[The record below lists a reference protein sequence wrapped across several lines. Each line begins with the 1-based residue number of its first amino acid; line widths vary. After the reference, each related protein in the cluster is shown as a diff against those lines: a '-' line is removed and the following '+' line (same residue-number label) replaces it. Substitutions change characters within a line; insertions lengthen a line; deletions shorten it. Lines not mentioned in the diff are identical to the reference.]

1 MKRITR
7 IGIMVCML
15 LNLLSPIHA
24 TATMDTEFER
34 FLSFVQGHPQGGT
47 FEMQGDMII
56 NADIIT
62 NREITIHTNG
72 YQARIED
79 NIDGDSNVN
88 IDNFNNDDAWGF
100 VDEENTLTIEG
111 SGKNR
116 PLVYMDTSVSAFGLR
131 IHCTEGTAL
140 EIADGEGLYA
150 KYADKKNGIRAE
162 GENAIGVLNKNPY
175 QEHYYSAS
183 MVDVDI
189 YTNGANSIGV
199 LADWFQIEYS
209 RIEVNGAGS
218 KAFQIPDGYYVGNE
232 VIIVENNQP
241 PEKIWKLDTP
251 MPTKEIAALQSHTV
265 DDLPLPKRVEV
276 TAVSKTGEEK
286 SFQISLRYDTTA
298 YKCGMQTHKPFY
310 VYGIADQSSSE
321 RIDINEHAFPFY
333 IIPDSIPV
341 FDLSLYMIRNDTD
354 YYFHIPRAYNA
365 KAINLYTSKDG
376 VHWTFQRDS
385 ISSLSQY
392 APGSIALPPYIVV
405 YMLQVIEPF
414 TYARVE
420 IIGGYYDG
428 RSYMVKV
435 QDATGNPIPD
445 ASDQDKN
452 DGGGEGNDG
461 QGGGRGESSY
471 VPNTPNDEEESLPPA
486 VGQNA
491 SQITEAIKKE
501 QKKRKREIR
510 VDDKKKK
517 QDVERAVTIKAH
529 DALAGFG
536 AGENKKTE
544 QLQKE
549 QSQKTMLQAF
559 LSLDPTALKNLIT
572 KVQYETISQSGNIIG
587 EVWESSVPFLR
598 ILQRLFQ

>member
-1 MKRITR
+1 
-7 IGIMVCML
+7 MVCML
-15 LNLLSPIHA
+15 LHFLLPVDAADSIQ
-24 TATMDTEFER
+24 TEFER

-62 NREITIHTNG
+62 SREITIHTNG
-72 YQARIED
+72 YQVRIEN

-88 IDNFNNDDAWGF
+88 IDNFNNDTAWGF
-100 VDEENTLTIEG
+100 VDKEKTLTIEG

-116 PLVYMDTSVSAFGLR
+116 PLVYMNTGVSAFGLR
-131 IHCTEGTAL
+131 IHSTEGTAL
-140 EIADGEGLYA
+140 EIAGGEGLYA

-162 GENAIGVLNKNPY
+162 GENAIGVLNRNPY

-209 RIEVNGAGS
+209 RIEVNGTGS
-218 KAFQIPDGYYVGNE
+218 KAIQIPDGYYVGNE

-251 MPTKEIAALQSHTV
+251 MLTKKIAALQSHTV
-265 DDLPLPKRVEV
+265 DDLPLPKQVEV
-276 TAVSKTGEEK
+276 TAVSETGEEK
-286 SFQISLRYDTTA
+286 SFQISLQYDTTA
-298 YKCGMQTHKPFY
+298 YERGMQTHKPFY
-310 VYGIADQSSSE
+310 LYGIADESSRE
-321 RIDINEHAFPFY
+321 RIDIIEHAFPFY
-333 IIPDSIPV
+333 IIPDSERV
-341 FDLSLYMIRNDTD
+341 FDMSLYMIRNDTD

-365 KAINLYTSKDG
+365 KAIHLYTSTDRT
-376 VHWTFQRDS
+376 HWKFQHDS
-385 ISSLSQY
+385 IDSMSQY
-392 APGSIALPPYIVV
+392 APGSIVLPPYIVV
-405 YMLQVIEPF
+405 YMLQVTEPF

-428 RSYMVKV
+428 RSYVLKV
-435 QDATGNPIPD
+435 HDAAGNPILD
-445 ASDQDKN
+445 ASDQNKN

-461 QGGGRGESSY
+461 QGGGRGESPY
-471 VPNTPNDEEESLPPA
+471 VPDTPNDEEESLPPA

-517 QDVERAVTIKAH
+517 QDVEKAVTIKAY

-544 QLQKE
+544 QP
-549 QSQKTMLQAF
+549 QKTVLQAF
-559 LSLDPTALKNLIT
+559 LSLDPTALKKLIT

>member
-111 SGKNR
+111 SGKTR

-140 EIADGEGLYA
+140 EIADDEGLYA

-310 VYGIADQSSSE
+310 LYGIADQSSSE

>member
-111 SGKNR
+111 SGKTR

-310 VYGIADQSSSE
+310 LYGIADQSSSE

-445 ASDQDKN
+445 AADQDKN

>member
-47 FEMQGDMII
+47 FEVQGDMII

-111 SGKNR
+111 SGKTR

>member
-47 FEMQGDMII
+47 FEVQGDMII

-111 SGKNR
+111 SGKTR

-131 IHCTEGTAL
+131 IHYTEGTAL

-209 RIEVNGAGS
+209 RIEVNGVGS

-310 VYGIADQSSSE
+310 LYGIADQSSSE

>member
-111 SGKNR
+111 SGKTR

-310 VYGIADQSSSE
+310 LYGIADQSSSE

-445 ASDQDKN
+445 ASDQDNN

>member
-111 SGKNR
+111 SGKTR

-310 VYGIADQSSSE
+310 LYGIADQSSSE

-491 SQITEAIKKE
+491 SQIKEAIKKE

>member
-111 SGKNR
+111 SGKTR

-310 VYGIADQSSSE
+310 LYGIADQSSSE

-587 EVWESSVPFLR
+587 EVWESSAPFLR
-598 ILQRLFQ
+598 ILQRLIQ

>member
-111 SGKNR
+111 SGKTR

-183 MVDVDI
+183 MADVDI

-310 VYGIADQSSSE
+310 LYGIADQSSSE

>member
-111 SGKNR
+111 SGKTR

-286 SFQISLRYDTTA
+286 SFQISLRYDTAA

-310 VYGIADQSSSE
+310 LYGIADQSSSE

>member
-1 MKRITR
+1 M
-7 IGIMVCML
+7 
-15 LNLLSPIHA
+15 
-24 TATMDTEFER
+24 
-34 FLSFVQGHPQGGT
+34 
-47 FEMQGDMII
+47 
-56 NADIIT
+56 
-62 NREITIHTNG
+62 
-72 YQARIED
+72 
-79 NIDGDSNVN
+79 
-88 IDNFNNDDAWGF
+88 
-100 VDEENTLTIEG
+100 
-111 SGKNR
+111 
-116 PLVYMDTSVSAFGLR
+116 
-131 IHCTEGTAL
+131 
-140 EIADGEGLYA
+140 
-150 KYADKKNGIRAE
+150 
-162 GENAIGVLNKNPY
+162 
-175 QEHYYSAS
+175 
-183 MVDVDI
+183 
-189 YTNGANSIGV
+189 
-199 LADWFQIEYS
+199 
-209 RIEVNGAGS
+209 
-218 KAFQIPDGYYVGNE
+218 
-232 VIIVENNQP
+232 
-241 PEKIWKLDTP
+241 
-251 MPTKEIAALQSHTV
+251 
-265 DDLPLPKRVEV
+265 
-276 TAVSKTGEEK
+276 SKTGEEK

-310 VYGIADQSSSE
+310 LYGIADQSSSE

>member
-111 SGKNR
+111 SGKTR

-140 EIADGEGLYA
+140 EIADDEGLYA

-310 VYGIADQSSSE
+310 LYGIADQSSSE

-510 VDDKKKK
+510 VDDKKK

-529 DALAGFG
+529 DARWIWRRR
-536 AGENKKTE
+536 K
-544 QLQKE
+544 
-549 QSQKTMLQAF
+549 
-559 LSLDPTALKNLIT
+559 
-572 KVQYETISQSGNIIG
+572 
-587 EVWESSVPFLR
+587 
-598 ILQRLFQ
+598 

>member
-111 SGKNR
+111 SGKTR

-199 LADWFQIEYS
+199 LADWFQIGYS

-310 VYGIADQSSSE
+310 LYGIADQSSSE

-587 EVWESSVPFLR
+587 EVWESSAPFLR
-598 ILQRLFQ
+598 ILQRLIQ

>member
-111 SGKNR
+111 SGKTR

-310 VYGIADQSSSE
+310 LYGIADQSSSE

-491 SQITEAIKKE
+491 SQITEATKKE

>member
-111 SGKNR
+111 SGKTR

-310 VYGIADQSSSE
+310 LYGIADQSSSE

>member
-47 FEMQGDMII
+47 FEVQGDMII

-111 SGKNR
+111 SGKTR

-131 IHCTEGTAL
+131 IHYTEGTAL

-310 VYGIADQSSSE
+310 LYGIADQSSSE

>member
-111 SGKNR
+111 SGKTR

-209 RIEVNGAGS
+209 RIEVSGAGS

-310 VYGIADQSSSE
+310 LYGIADQSSSE

>member
-111 SGKNR
+111 SGKTR

>member
-111 SGKNR
+111 SGKTR

-310 VYGIADQSSSE
+310 LYGIADQSSSE

-572 KVQYETISQSGNIIG
+572 KVQYETIYQSGNIIG

>member
-47 FEMQGDMII
+47 FEVQGDMII

-111 SGKNR
+111 SGKTR

-241 PEKIWKLDTP
+241 PEKNGSWILPCQRRKLQP
-251 MPTKEIAALQSHTV
+251 
-265 DDLPLPKRVEV
+265 
-276 TAVSKTGEEK
+276 
-286 SFQISLRYDTTA
+286 
-298 YKCGMQTHKPFY
+298 C
-310 VYGIADQSSSE
+310 
-321 RIDINEHAFPFY
+321 
-333 IIPDSIPV
+333 
-341 FDLSLYMIRNDTD
+341 
-354 YYFHIPRAYNA
+354 
-365 KAINLYTSKDG
+365 
-376 VHWTFQRDS
+376 
-385 ISSLSQY
+385 
-392 APGSIALPPYIVV
+392 
-405 YMLQVIEPF
+405 
-414 TYARVE
+414 
-420 IIGGYYDG
+420 
-428 RSYMVKV
+428 
-435 QDATGNPIPD
+435 NPI
-445 ASDQDKN
+445 
-452 DGGGEGNDG
+452 
-461 QGGGRGESSY
+461 RWMICRY
-471 VPNTPNDEEESLPPA
+471 
-486 VGQNA
+486 
-491 SQITEAIKKE
+491 
-501 QKKRKREIR
+501 QKGWR
-510 VDDKKKK
+510 
-517 QDVERAVTIKAH
+517 
-529 DALAGFG
+529 
-536 AGENKKTE
+536 
-544 QLQKE
+544 
-549 QSQKTMLQAF
+549 
-559 LSLDPTALKNLIT
+559 
-572 KVQYETISQSGNIIG
+572 
-587 EVWESSVPFLR
+587 
-598 ILQRLFQ
+598 

>member
-1 MKRITR
+1 MKRITVL
-7 IGIMVCML
+7 GIILCML

-72 YQARIED
+72 YQVRIKD

-111 SGKNR
+111 SGKTR

-218 KAFQIPDGYYVGNE
+218 KAIQIPDGYYDGNE
-232 VIIVENNQP
+232 IIIVENNQP

-251 MPTKEIAALQSHTV
+251 MPTKKIAALQSHTV

-310 VYGIADQSSSE
+310 LYGIADQSSSE

-385 ISSLSQY
+385 ISSMSQY

-405 YMLQVIEPF
+405 YMLQVTEPF

-435 QDATGNPIPD
+435 QDVAGNPIPD

-544 QLQKE
+544 QPQKE
-549 QSQKTMLQAF
+549 QSQKTVLQAF

-572 KVQYETISQSGNIIG
+572 KEQCETISQSRDILE
-587 EVWESSVPFLR
+587 EVWESSAPFLR
-598 ILQRLFQ
+598 ILQKLFQ

>member
-34 FLSFVQGHPQGGT
+34 SLSFVQGHPQGGT

-111 SGKNR
+111 SGKTR

-310 VYGIADQSSSE
+310 LYGIADQSSSE

>member
-1 MKRITR
+1 
-7 IGIMVCML
+7 MVCML

-111 SGKNR
+111 SGKTR

-310 VYGIADQSSSE
+310 LYGIADQSSSE

>member
-7 IGIMVCML
+7 IEIMVCML

-72 YQARIED
+72 YQVRIED

-116 PLVYMDTSVSAFGLR
+116 PLVYMDTGVSAYGLY
-131 IHCTEGTAL
+131 IHSTAGTAL
-140 EIADGEGLYA
+140 EIAEGEGLYA
-150 KYADKKNGIRAE
+150 KYVDKKNYIRAE
-162 GENAIGVLNKNPY
+162 GDGAIGVFNKNPY
-175 QEHYYSAS
+175 QENYYSAS

-209 RIEVNGAGS
+209 RIEVNGTGS
-218 KAFQIPDGYYVGNE
+218 KAIQIPDGYYVGNE
-232 VIIVENNQP
+232 VIIIENNQS
-241 PEKIWKLDTP
+241 PENIWRLDTP

-286 SFQISLRYDTTA
+286 SFQISLRYDATA
-298 YKCGMQTHKPFY
+298 FERGMQTHKPFY
-310 VYGIADQSSSE
+310 LYGIADQSSSE

-376 VHWTFQRDS
+376 IHWTFQRDS
-385 ISSLSQY
+385 IRSMSQY

-405 YMLQVIEPF
+405 YMLQLTEPF

-435 QDATGNPIPD
+435 QDAAGNPIPD

-544 QLQKE
+544 QPQKE
-549 QSQKTMLQAF
+549 QSQKTVLQAF
-559 LSLDPTALKNLIT
+559 LSLDSTALKNLIT
-572 KVQYETISQSGNIIG
+572 KEQYETISQSRDILE
-587 EVWESSVPFLR
+587 EVWESSAPFLR
-598 ILQRLFQ
+598 ILQKLFQ

>member
-111 SGKNR
+111 SGKTR

-183 MVDVDI
+183 MADVDI

-310 VYGIADQSSSE
+310 LYGIADQSSSE

-572 KVQYETISQSGNIIG
+572 KVQYETISQSGKIMG